1 MVSPMDRLSTFWS
14 SRGAWAAATVLVII
28 NGYALAYQ
36 VGMAALEGESLSY
49 LHALQVVIEAITTAG
64 FGGDAPWTSDT
75 MNLLV
80 IAMNMTGVLLVFMAL
95 PLFVTPM
102 FKRALEDTPPTT
114 TNCTN
119 HVIIGARTSSEDV
132 LRRELEAAS
141 VPYLVVEE
149 DRDALRRLVRD
160 NVNAIWGAVDQHATL
175 EAARLAEAQA
185 LVIDAEGKQ
194 SAAAIL
200 SARHVHPATRVIS
213 VVEDDDV
220 ARYHRYAGADHIV
233 RPRQVMGTRLA
244 QKAATSISAELHDS
258 LALDN
263 DLELTELLVHPGSD
277 LAGNTIAE
285 AGLRATT
292 GVTIIG
298 LWDDGQFVPSPDPQR
313 RLEPH
318 TILVAASDHAHLSAL
333 KLRTAS
339 PQAHPPEH
347 VIIGGCG
354 VVGQHAARML
364 KQNGIPYTMIDSED
378 QPDVDI
384 VGNVADED
392 TLRRAGADTAD
403 AFILALN
410 DDTTSMYATLV
421 LRHLNPDLELVAR
434 ANQTESVPNLYRAGA
449 DYVLALPTVT
459 GRMIFSLLV
468 QDEQA
473 LSPGTQFNI
482 MRMTAPQL
490 AGRSLGAVDVRART
504 GCTVVAAERNG
515 TLLRDLG
522 PDFVVQ
528 SDDRLVVAGSD
539 DALNRFVAMAR
550 S

>member
-1 MVSPMDRLSTFWS
+1 MDRFWTFWG
-14 SRGAWAAATVLVII
+14 SRAAWATLIVLAIL
-28 NGYALAYQ
+28 NGYALIYQ
-36 VGMAALEGESLSY
+36 AGMATLENDPMPY

-64 FGGDAPWTSDT
+64 FGGDAPWESDL

-80 IAMNMTGVLLVFMAL
+80 IAMNMTGVLLVFLAL

-102 FKRALEDTPPTT
+102 FKRALQDTPPTT

-119 HVIIGARTSSEDV
+119 HVIIGGRTSNEDV
-132 LRRELEAAS
+132 LRTELEAAS
-141 VPYLVVEE
+141 VPYLVVED
-149 DRDALRRLVRD
+149 DRDTVRRLTRND
-160 NVNAIWGAVDQHATL
+160 VNAIWGRIEEHSTL
-175 EAARLAEAQA
+175 EAARLSEARV
-185 LVIDAEGKQ
+185 LVVDADGKH
-194 SAAAIL
+194 SAATIL
-200 SARHVHPATRVIS
+200 SAKHVHPDAVVIT

-220 ARYHRYAGADHIV
+220 ARYHRYAGGDHIV

-258 LALDN
+258 LALDDN
-263 DLELTELLVHPGSD
+263 LELTELLVHPGSD
-277 LAGNTIAE
+277 LAGATIADS
-285 AGLRATT
+285 GLREET

-298 LWDDGQFVPSPDPQR
+298 LWGDGEFTPSPDPQH

-318 TILVAASDHAHLSAL
+318 TILVAASNHDRLSAL
-333 KLRTAS
+333 KMRTAS

-364 KQNGIPYTMIDSED
+364 KRNDIPYTMIDQTD
-378 QPDVDI
+378 QAEVDV

-392 TLRRAGADTAD
+392 VLRHAGAETAD

-410 DDTTSMYATLV
+410 DDTSSMYATLV
-421 LRHLNPDLELVAR
+421 LRHLNPDLEILAR
-434 ANQTESVPNLYRAGA
+434 TNRTENVPNLYHAGA

-459 GRMIFSLLV
+459 GRMIFSLLM

-473 LSPGTQFNI
+473 LSPGTQFNVI
-482 MRMTAPQL
+482 RISAPRL
-490 AGRSLGAVDVRART
+490 AGQSLGHADVRART
-504 GCTVVAAERNG
+504 GCTVVAAERDG
-515 TLLRDLG
+515 HLLRDLG

-528 SDDRLVVAGSD
+528 PDDCLLVAGSD
-539 DALNRFVAMAR
+539 EALNRFVSMAR
-550 S
+550 T

>member
-1 MVSPMDRLSTFWS
+1 MNRFWTFWG
-14 SRGAWAAATVLVII
+14 SRAAWATLIVLAIL
-28 NGYALAYQ
+28 NGYALIYQ
-36 VGMAALEGESLSY
+36 AGMARLENDPMPY

-64 FGGDAPWTSDT
+64 FGGDAPWESDL

-80 IAMNMTGVLLVFMAL
+80 IAMNMTGVLLVFLAL

-102 FKRALEDTPPTT
+102 FKRALQDTPPTT
-114 TNCTN
+114 TDCTN
-119 HVIIGARTSSEDV
+119 HVIIGARTSNEDV
-132 LRRELEAAS
+132 LRDELEAAS
-141 VPYLVVEE
+141 VPYLVVED
-149 DRDALRRLVRD
+149 DRDALNRLKRND
-160 NVNAIWGAVDQHATL
+160 INVIWGRIEEHDTL
-175 EAARLAEAQA
+175 EAARLAEARA
-185 LVIDAEGKQ
+185 LVIDADGKH

-200 SARHVHPATRVIS
+200 SAKHVHPEAPVIT

-263 DLELTELLVHPGSD
+263 DLELTELLVQPGSD
-277 LAGNTIAE
+277 LAGTTLADS
-285 AGLRATT
+285 GLRDET

-298 LWDDGQFVPSPDPQR
+298 LWNDGQFIPSPDPQY

-318 TILVAASDHAHLSAL
+318 TILVAASDHDRLSAL

-347 VIIGGCG
+347 VIIGGYG

-364 KQNGIPYTMIDSED
+364 ERHDIPYTIIDRTD
-378 QPDVDI
+378 QPGVDVI
-384 VGNVADED
+384 GNIADED
-392 TLRRAGADTAD
+392 TLRLAGTDTAD
-403 AFILALN
+403 AFILALD
-410 DDTTSMYATLV
+410 DDTTSMYAALV
-421 LRHLNPDLELVAR
+421 LRHMNPDLELVAR
-434 ANQTESVPNLYRAGA
+434 ANRTEIVPNLYRAGA

-459 GRMIFSLLV
+459 GRMIFSLLM

-473 LSPGTQFNI
+473 LSPGTQFNVI
-482 MRMTAPQL
+482 RISAPRL
-490 AGRSLGAVDVRART
+490 AGQSLGHADVRART
-504 GCTVVAAERNG
+504 GCTVVAAERDG
-515 TLLRDLG
+515 HLLRDLG

-528 SDDRLVVAGSD
+528 SDDCLLVAGSD
-539 DALNRFVAMAR
+539 EALNRFVSMAR
-550 S
+550 T